1 MAKIK
6 IDSKLLDRA
15 KKAAE
20 AAGYASLEEFVTH
33 IIEREILQ
41 LESPPGDDDA
51 VAEQLRGLGYI
62 E

>member
-6 IDSKLLDRA
+6 IDSGLFDRA

-20 AAGYASLEEFVTH
+20 TAGYSSTEEFITH
-33 IIEREILQ
+33 IIETE
-41 LESPPGDDDA
+41 
-51 VAEQLRGLGYI
+51 VAKHETAETDEKVADQLRGLGYI

>member
-6 IDSKLLDRA
+6 IDSGLFDRA

-20 AAGYASLEEFVTH
+20 TAGYSSIEEFVTH
-33 IIEREILQ
+33 IIETELAKH
-41 LESPPGDDDA
+41 ETTDDDK
-51 VAEQLRGLGYI
+51 VTDQLRGLGYI

>member
-6 IDSKLLDRA
+6 IDSGLFDRA

-20 AAGYASLEEFVTH
+20 TAGYSSIEEFVTH
-33 IIEREILQ
+33 IIETELAKH
-41 LESPPGDDDA
+41 ETSDDDK
-51 VAEQLRGLGYI
+51 VTDQLRGLGYI